1 MTPGA
6 FSGSSVDGGL
16 YLRVTESA
24 RHTPGTVNHLIEAW
38 TAYGLIVF
46 AALML
51 AAWWTARGRDAAHM
65 AMAVCAPAV
74 VGLVYLL
81 DTALKSVFA
90 ESRPCRTLSGSFTL
104 ESCPGAGDWSFPS
117 NHAVIAAAAATM
129 IWLVHRALGIVA
141 AVAAVA
147 MAASR
152 VWVGVHYPH
161 DVAAG
166 LLLGFL
172 MAWPLAQAAA
182 RAAPWV
188 DRLRA
193 SRWRACVAR

>member
-1 MTPGA
+1 MTPLA

-16 YLRVTESA
+16 YVRVTESA
-24 RHTPGTVNHLIEAW
+24 RHTPDVVNHIVETW
-38 TAYGLIVF
+38 TLYGLIVF

-51 AAWWTARGRDAAHM
+51 AAWWTARGRDAEHM
-65 AMAVCAPAV
+65 ALAVCAPVV
-74 VGLVYLL
+74 VGLVFVL

-90 ESRPCRTLSGSFTL
+90 EQRPCRTLSGSFTV
-104 ESCPGAGDWSFPS
+104 ESCPSAGDWSFPS

-129 IWLVHRALGIVA
+129 VWLVHRTLGIAA

-172 MAWPLAQAAA
+172 MAWPLAQAA
-182 RAAPWV
+182 RHAAPGIE
-188 DRLRA
+188 RLRA
-193 SRWRACVAR
+193 SRWRGCVAR